1 MSFALMKQFFADFDV
16 PEALRPLAPVVANAK
31 YLRFP
36 DDTTLSNDVR
46 EIFGP
51 DLGASFRL
59 PGEGHPTAIE
69 DRTSC
74 VILWDCFVGQTGL
87 TEMRNFLMFCRVP
100 SEVLPVSGK
109 DAETL
114 RAEIEGLQQSGRSVE
129 LIWGAAADFRFLRNT
144 APDNVIGKCI
154 PVGCHLQSLT
164 TGFQATEVGHK
175 NPLLLPL
182 QPVVFSH
189 VLTALE
195 ELAHLART
203 K

>member
-16 PEALRPLAPVVANAK
+16 PDVLRPLAPVVANAK

-36 DDTTLSNDVR
+36 DDETLSNDAR

-51 DLGASFRL
+51 DLGKSFRL
-59 PGEGHPTAIE
+59 PGGQPTAIE
-69 DRTSC
+69 DRSSC
-74 VILWDCFVGQTGL
+74 VILWDCYAGQTGL
-87 TEMRNFLMFCRVP
+87 TEMRNFLMFCRIP

-114 RAEIEGLQQSGRSVE
+114 RAEIEGLQQSGRSVD
-129 LIWGAAADFRFLRNT
+129 LTWGAAADFRFLGYIP
-144 APDNVIGKCI
+144 PDNVAGKCI
-154 PVGCHLQSLT
+154 PVGWHFQSLT
-164 TGFQATEVGHK
+164 TGVQATEVGHK
-175 NPLLLPL
+175 NPLLLAL
-182 QPVVFSH
+182 QPVVFTH